1 MKTVPLLFRRIP
13 WSQLLPL
20 FALAFFSGGCDR
32 SPEPETLQ
40 GYVEG
45 EFLYIASPLSGALE
59 TLSVERGGEVVI
71 GDPLFTLESGAETAA
86 RQLAKQRLAE
96 GRARLEDAKKGSRP
110 PEIAALEAQ
119 LHQRHDAL
127 TYSESE
133 LKRLMNLT
141 GTGAISDQDVDRAKL
156 LRDQDK
162 QRVAQIEAELKTAT
176 LGSREDQITEAVANV
191 GALEAALE
199 KADWDLSQKRQ
210 IAPRAGRIFDVLYR
224 PGDWVAAGKPVVAL
238 LPPDQIKVR
247 AYLPEP
253 RLGSIQ
259 PGDPVLLHIDGIEEV
274 FSGKISFLSP
284 QAEFTPPVIYSRQT
298 RSKLVFLLEA
308 VFPPET
314 AVRLHPGQPVE
325 LTLLP

>member
-13 WSQLLPL
+13 WSQVLPL

-86 RQLAKQRLAE
+86 QQLAKQRLAE

-156 LRDQDK
+156 LRDQAK

-253 RLGSIQ
+253 RLGIPSCSI
-259 PGDPVLLHIDGIEEV
+259 LTE
-274 FSGKISFLSP
+274 SRRSFLERSVSSRRKRNSP
-284 QAEFTPPVIYSRQT
+284 LPSSTVGRHGANWFFFSRPSFLRKRRFDSTPVNRSNSPYS
-298 RSKLVFLLEA
+298 
-308 VFPPET
+308 PE
-314 AVRLHPGQPVE
+314 R
-325 LTLLP
+325 